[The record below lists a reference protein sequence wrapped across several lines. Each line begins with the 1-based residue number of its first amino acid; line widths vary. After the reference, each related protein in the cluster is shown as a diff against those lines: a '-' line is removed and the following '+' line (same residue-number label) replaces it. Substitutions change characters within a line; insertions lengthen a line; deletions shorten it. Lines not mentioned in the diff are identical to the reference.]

1 MTSPFDTAG
10 FTNTALLTPANTV
23 AVQSQ
28 PISIPMAPVAVE
40 PKKLEKSPETDEFTT
55 NQTQID
61 KDAIKAELKDE
72 IQKEMQQEEAKK
84 NKLGPIGKFKRFIGT
99 VKKTFATMGEY
110 AKGTFKGIVTGAAL
124 GSVGFTALTL
134 MKKPTGAKVVG
145 VLGAVA
151 GLGIQLWRASLRANE
166 TRAVIDHTYE
176 KTPVSRK

>member
-10 FTNTALLTPANTV
+10 FTNPAFSTQANAV
-23 AVQSQ
+23 AVQNQ
-28 PISIPMAPVAVE
+28 PVSAPATNTVAVE
-40 PKKLEKSPETDEFTT
+40 PKKLEKSPETDEFT

-61 KDAIKAELKDE
+61 KDAIKAELKEE
-72 IQKEMQQEEAKK
+72 IQKEIQQEEAKK

-99 VKKTFATMGEY
+99 TKKAFATMGEY
-110 AKGTFKGIVTGAAL
+110 AKGTFKGIVTGAVL

-166 TRAVIDHTYE
+166 SRAAIDHTWE